1 MHEADDED
9 RPDADQQDLQP
20 VTASPVADVAQ
31 IHPVSLPRFEAAARD
46 RMMDQDD
53 VESAVVGHRV
63 DQAVPDGLLCRHE
76 SAVVEVD
83 HDERGEMTGRGGQTK
98 GQAVT

>member
-1 MHEADDED
+1 MHEAGDEN
-9 RPDADQQDLQP
+9 RPDPDQQDLQA

-46 RMMDQDD
+46 RSGLG
-53 VESAVVGHRV
+53 SAAVRHLV
-63 DQAVPDGLLCRHE
+63 DQAIPDGLLRRHE